1 MKELQIEID
10 AARDNKREF
19 EYRTNK
25 ECMKK
30 TQIIEDYKIE
40 LQKVDYDLKIC
51 NAKLNALH
59 SSKNIDTGRLNSE
72 FEQLLE
78 RSMND
83 IDKNSHEVKETDI
96 SLEQFNKAYD
106 DTIKISLD
114 NNLENTENKKHYE
127 DIENKID
134 LMMNLQEDLVINQE
148 LVENEKKDEVDKILD
163 TDDNKEKE
171 SNDKVRD
178 MFSKEPEMLEEYK
191 NFENDA
197 NFKFTSLSNDKNKD
211 STINI

>member
-1 MKELQIEID
+1 
-10 AARDNKREF
+10 
-19 EYRTNK
+19 
-25 ECMKK
+25 MKK

-211 STINI
+211 STINIQTVGGFYCKEEIYRYRYDL